1 MVKMAHPVEI
11 SRVLTAV
18 AARSPKR
25 ENIKEEGCQTDKTP
39 IAAIGDLAVTIWHED
54 GAVVVADKPAT
65 MAVHPADAGAANT
78 LVNALLGCNRWLAE
92 METSYQPGVIYHL
105 NPADRGLVVVAK
117 NDEAADSLRQAY
129 RENQWLFSFR
139 VRLSAAQPLAESGQV
154 KVWDRRVYP
163 DGTAVVDIDTP
174 IGDSDELRRTWL
186 GTEEVNDTFFFLYR
200 VDVPEDR
207 GPVTVALGE
216 RRPLPAI
223 ELYTAP
229 P

>member
-117 NDEAADSLRQAY
+117 NDEAGILYGKPTGRISGFSLSGCACPPLSR
-129 RENQWLFSFR
+129 WLSR
-139 VRLSAAQPLAESGQV
+139 AR
-154 KVWDRRVYP
+154 
-163 DGTAVVDIDTP
+163 
-174 IGDSDELRRTWL
+174 
-186 GTEEVNDTFFFLYR
+186 
-200 VDVPEDR
+200 
-207 GPVTVALGE
+207 
-216 RRPLPAI
+216 
-223 ELYTAP
+223 
-229 P
+229 